1 MRICCIGAGY
11 VGGPTMTMIAR
22 KCPDIHVDVVDV
34 NEARIA
40 AWNSDNLPVFE
51 PNLDGLV
58 REVRG
63 KNLFFTTDIE
73 GAIDKADIIFISVN
87 TPTKTYGYG
96 AGSASDL
103 SYVEACSR
111 TIARSA
117 KSGKI
122 VVEKSTMPVRTA
134 DVIKT
139 ILAATGRE
147 FQVLSNPEFLAEGTA
162 VRDLENPDRVLIGG
176 DEDSEAGRRAIET
189 LASIYARWVPRE
201 RIITTN
207 LWSSEL
213 SKLTANAFLAQRIS
227 SINAISALCEATGA
241 DVEQVAMAV
250 GSDSR
255 IGSKFLRS
263 SIGYGGSCFQKDL
276 LNLVYL
282 CEHFNLPKVAQYW
295 RGVLEMNAY
304 QKRRFSSNVVES
316 LFRNICGKRLA
327 IFGFAFKENT
337 NDTRESPAIDICKDF
352 LNEHAHL
359 AFYDPKVSKTQI
371 CADLGISEDDPRVEF
386 CASPYEAAENA
397 HAIVLLTHWDEF
409 KKLDYS
415 KIRKAMPTP
424 AWIFDGRNCLDHQL
438 LLELGFLVRGI
449 GKGNLS

>member
-1 MRICCIGAGY
+1 
-11 VGGPTMTMIAR
+11 MTMFAR
-22 KCPDIHVDVVDV
+22 KCPDLMVDVVDI
-34 NEARIA
+34 NADRIS
-40 AWNSDNLPVFE
+40 AWNSDKLPVFE
-51 PNLDGLV
+51 PGLDEIV

-63 KNLFFTTDIE
+63 KNLFFSTDIDA
-73 GAIDKADIIFISVN
+73 AIDAADIVFISVN

-96 AGSASDL
+96 AGSAADI
-103 SYVEACSR
+103 SYVESCAR
-111 TIARSA
+111 RIAEVS

-134 DVIKT
+134 DAIKS
-139 ILAATGRE
+139 ILKSSGLG

-162 VRDLENPDRVLIGG
+162 MKDLENPDRVLIGG
-176 DEDSEAGRRAIET
+176 DEDTPEGRGAIEA

-201 RIITTN
+201 KILKTN

-241 DVEQVAMAV
+241 DVDEVACAV

-263 SIGYGGSCFQKDL
+263 SVGYGGSCFQKDL

-282 CEHFNLPKVAQYW
+282 CEHFNLPKVADYW
-295 RGVLEMNAY
+295 RKVVEMNSY
-304 QKRRFSSNVVES
+304 QKHRFSRLVIDS

-352 LNEHAHL
+352 LSENARL
-359 AFYDPKVSKTQI
+359 AFYDPKVSKGQI
-371 CADLGISEDDPRVEF
+371 LSDLGLSDGDSRVEF
-386 CASPYEAAENA
+386 CDSPYKAAEGA
-397 HAIVLLTHWDEF
+397 HAIVVLTHWDEF
-409 KKLDYS
+409 KTLDYG
-415 KIRKAMPTP
+415 KIKATMVRPS
-424 AWIFDGRNCLDHQL
+424 WIFDGRNCLDTRL
-438 LLELGFLVRGI
+438 LLELGYLVRGI
-449 GKGNLS
+449 GKGNLL

>member
-22 KCPDIHVDVVDV
+22 KCADIRVDVVDV

-40 AWNSDNLPVFE
+40 AWNSDDLPVFE
-51 PNLDGLV
+51 PNLDRLV
-58 REVRG
+58 KEVRG
-63 KNLFFTTDIE
+63 KNLFFSTDVE
-73 GAIDKADIIFISVN
+73 GAIEKADIVFISVN

-103 SYVEACSR
+103 SFVESC
-111 TIARSA
+111 ARSIA
-117 KSGKI
+117 TASKRGKI

-139 ILAATGRE
+139 ILAATGME

-162 VRDLENPDRVLIGG
+162 VGDLESPDRVLIGG
-176 DEDSEAGRRAIET
+176 DEDSEAGRAAIET

-201 RIITTN
+201 RIIKTN

-241 DVEQVAMAV
+241 DVEQVAKAI
-250 GSDSR
+250 GTDSR
-255 IGSKFLRS
+255 IGSRFLQS
-263 SIGYGGSCFQKDL
+263 SVGYGGSCFQKDL
-276 LNLVYL
+276 LNLIYL
-282 CEHFNLPKVAQYW
+282 CEHFNLPSVAQYW
-295 RGVLEMNAY
+295 RAVVDMNAF
-304 QKRRFSSNVVES
+304 QKSRFAANVIDC
-316 LFRNICGKRLA
+316 LFRNIRGKRLA

-337 NDTRESPAIDICKDF
+337 NDTRESPAIDICKSF
-352 LNEHAHL
+352 LNESAKL
-359 AFYDPKVSKTQI
+359 AFYDPKVSKKQI
-371 CADLGISEDDPRVEF
+371 CADLGIEENDDRVEF
-386 CASPYEAAENA
+386 CASPYEAANES

-409 KKLDYS
+409 KKLDYE
-415 KIRKAMPTP
+415 KIRKTMTTP
-424 AWIFDGRNCLDHQL
+424 AWIFDGRNCLDHRL